1 MSKNFNVNT
10 LLKILLNKVLLSR
23 IIKVK
28 RDNMKDFMSKH
39 EEEVRELSL
48 MQEEAH
54 YVHTINAFV
63 ELIVLYGWDKVTS
76 DLRAAMG
83 EKKW

>member
-1 MSKNFNVNT
+1 
-10 LLKILLNKVLLSR
+10 
-23 IIKVK
+23 
-28 RDNMKDFMSKH
+28 MKDFMSENEK
-39 EEEVRELSL
+39 EVRVKTLKIEDL
-48 MQEEAH
+48 MSIDEHQEALEEAH